1 MIDRQD
7 SMESTTCD
15 TIAAARA
22 RLQDDHEARAALC
35 AELERVADALP
46 ALPTP
51 ARIRRICHQI
61 ESTTTHFRRV
71 DTMLEALAAGDDTPF
86 ASDML
91 DSLAGMHVMDALHG
105 EDLIAILWDSTARG
119 AVARPGELG
128 YMLRCFFDGCRRVA
142 ALESL
147 LLTLFEQAARQ
158 TAPQTA

>member
-1 MIDRQD
+1 MIDRQA
-7 SMESTTCD
+7 SMESTTRG
-15 TIAAARA
+15 TIASARA
-22 RLQDDHEARAALC
+22 LLQDDHEARAALC

-46 ALPTP
+46 ALPPP

-71 DTMLEALAAGDDTPF
+71 DTMLETLAPDDNPPF

-91 DSLAGMHVMDALHG
+91 DSLAAMHFMDALHG

-147 LLTLFEQAARQ
+147 MLTLFEQAARQ
-158 TAPQTA
+158 TTPQAA

>member
-1 MIDRQD
+1 MIDRQA
-7 SMESTTCD
+7 SMESTRG
-15 TIAAARA
+15 TIASARA
-22 RLQDDHEARAALC
+22 QLQDDHEARGALC

-46 ALPTP
+46 ALPAP

-71 DTMLEALAAGDDTPF
+71 ETMLEALAPGDTMPL

-91 DSLAGMHVMDALHG
+91 DSLAGMHFMDALHG

-158 TAPQTA
+158 TAAQAA